1 MRLGILNCIT
11 YVLTY
16 TELNMVGDFIGM
28 CTFLRRDFLSCF
40 FHCTKSMQET
50 CTAVAL
56 TFFRSLKTFRLTF
69 LRMRN
74 KCQIIN
80 LNPYLPRV
88 NLRQITL
95 LGGYTHPNEQPVVFI
110 P

>member
-1 MRLGILNCIT
+1 M
-11 YVLTY
+11 
-16 TELNMVGDFIGM
+16 
-28 CTFLRRDFLSCF
+28 F
-40 FHCTKSMQET
+40 FPLHQVYAGNLHRCRAYIFPVVKNVPVDVS
-50 CTAVAL
+50 A
-56 TFFRSLKTFRLTF
+56 
-69 LRMRN
+69 RMRN